1 MFFLGFWSSK
11 LYESLSIW
19 YIPRQV
25 FSTNIW
31 LISRMTMSI
40 VAFITLK
47 YKGHLQGAAI
57 LNKQIMQR

>member
-40 VAFITLK
+40 VAFNTLK